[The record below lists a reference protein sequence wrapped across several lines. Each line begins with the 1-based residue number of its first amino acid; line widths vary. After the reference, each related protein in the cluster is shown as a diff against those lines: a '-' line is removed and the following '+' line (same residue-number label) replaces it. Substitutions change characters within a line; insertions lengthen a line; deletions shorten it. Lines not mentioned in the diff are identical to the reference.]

1 MLEEWQT
8 DNDFKRNATSYLFCF
23 FCLKTSLIRKPL
35 WMFTAALFLYFLS
48 LLYVTFV
55 LYNDT
60 ATHQMRKV
68 LKSIKNK
75 SQENKAWGM
84 CCDTTYR
91 ILTQRFRT
99 PAKIQFWA
107 FPEWKAMS
115 PAHVVTE
122 AYAVTTAISA
132 HVWTPKSDYL
142 QIIMQMVCLKDK
154 DEEVSSFITCLAT
167 NIKRCNMSEF

>member
-1 MLEEWQT
+1 MTLNVMQHLI
-8 DNDFKRNATSYLFCF
+8 SSVF

-84 CCDTTYR
+84 CCDTTS
-91 ILTQRFRT
+91 LHSH
-99 PAKIQFWA
+99 
-107 FPEWKAMS
+107 PEVQNTS
-115 PAHVVTE
+115 QNSVFGISLLESHVTS
-122 AYAVTTAISA
+122 TC
-132 HVWTPKSDYL
+132 SDWSLRRDHSNLY
-142 QIIMQMVCLKDK
+142 
-154 DEEVSSFITCLAT
+154 TCLNPKIWLFA
-167 NIKRCNMSEF
+167 NNYADGLSKR

>member
-99 PAKIQFWA
+99 PAKIQF
-107 FPEWKAMS
+107 FGISLLES
-115 PAHVVTE
+115 HVTS
-122 AYAVTTAISA
+122 TC
-132 HVWTPKSDYL
+132 SDWSLRRDHSNLY
-142 QIIMQMVCLKDK
+142 
-154 DEEVSSFITCLAT
+154 TCLNPKIWLFA
-167 NIKRCNMSEF
+167 NNYADGMSKR

>member
-84 CCDTTYR
+84 CCDTTS
-91 ILTQRFRT
+91 LHSH
-99 PAKIQFWA
+99 
-107 FPEWKAMS
+107 PEVQNTS
-115 PAHVVTE
+115 QNSVFGISLLESHVTS
-122 AYAVTTAISA
+122 TC
-132 HVWTPKSDYL
+132 SDWSLRRDHSNLY
-142 QIIMQMVCLKDK
+142 
-154 DEEVSSFITCLAT
+154 TCLNPKIWLFA
-167 NIKRCNMSEF
+167 NNYADGLSKR

>member
-1 MLEEWQT
+1 MTLNVTQHLI
-8 DNDFKRNATSYLFCF
+8 SSVF

-84 CCDTTYR
+84 CCDTTS
-91 ILTQRFRT
+91 LHSH
-99 PAKIQFWA
+99 
-107 FPEWKAMS
+107 PEVQNTS
-115 PAHVVTE
+115 QNSVFGISLLESHVTS
-122 AYAVTTAISA
+122 TC
-132 HVWTPKSDYL
+132 SDWSLRRDHSDLY
-142 QIIMQMVCLKDK
+142 
-154 DEEVSSFITCLAT
+154 TCLNPKIWLFA
-167 NIKRCNMSEF
+167 NNYADGMSKR

>member
-1 MLEEWQT
+1 MTLNVTQHLI
-8 DNDFKRNATSYLFCF
+8 SSVF

-84 CCDTTYR
+84 CCDTTS
-91 ILTQRFRT
+91 LHSH
-99 PAKIQFWA
+99 
-107 FPEWKAMS
+107 PEVQNTSQNSVLGISWMES
-115 PAHVVTE
+115 HVTS
-122 AYAVTTAISA
+122 TC
-132 HVWTPKSDYL
+132 SDWSLRRDHSDLY
-142 QIIMQMVCLKDK
+142 
-154 DEEVSSFITCLAT
+154 TCLNPKIWLFA
-167 NIKRCNMSEF
+167 NNYADGLSKR

>member
-84 CCDTTYR
+84 CCDTTS
-91 ILTQRFRT
+91 LHSH
-99 PAKIQFWA
+99 
-107 FPEWKAMS
+107 PEVQNTS
-115 PAHVVTE
+115 QNSVFGISLLESHVTS
-122 AYAVTTAISA
+122 TC
-132 HVWTPKSDYL
+132 SDWSLRRDHSDLY
-142 QIIMQMVCLKDK
+142 
-154 DEEVSSFITCLAT
+154 TCLNPKIWLFA
-167 NIKRCNMSEF
+167 NNYADGLSKR

>member
-1 MLEEWQT
+1 MTLNVTQHLI
-8 DNDFKRNATSYLFCF
+8 SSVF

-84 CCDTTYR
+84 CCDTTS
-91 ILTQRFRT
+91 LHSH
-99 PAKIQFWA
+99 
-107 FPEWKAMS
+107 PEVQNTS
-115 PAHVVTE
+115 QNSVFGISLLESHVTS
-122 AYAVTTAISA
+122 TC
-132 HVWTPKSDYL
+132 SDWSLRRDHSNLY
-142 QIIMQMVCLKDK
+142 
-154 DEEVSSFITCLAT
+154 TCLNPKIWLFA
-167 NIKRCNMSEF
+167 NNYADGLSKR

>member
-55 LYNDT
+55 LDNDT

-84 CCDTTYR
+84 CCDTTS
-91 ILTQRFRT
+91 LHSH
-99 PAKIQFWA
+99 
-107 FPEWKAMS
+107 PEVQNTS
-115 PAHVVTE
+115 QNSVFGISLLESHVTS
-122 AYAVTTAISA
+122 TC
-132 HVWTPKSDYL
+132 SDWSL
-142 QIIMQMVCLKDK
+142 RRDHSDLC
-154 DEEVSSFITCLAT
+154 TCLNPKIWLFA
-167 NIKRCNMSEF
+167 NNYADGLSKR

>member
-1 MLEEWQT
+1 MTLNVMQHLI
-8 DNDFKRNATSYLFCF
+8 SSVF

-84 CCDTTYR
+84 CCDTTS
-91 ILTQRFRT
+91 LHSH
-99 PAKIQFWA
+99 
-107 FPEWKAMS
+107 PEVQNTS
-115 PAHVVTE
+115 QNSVFGISLLESHVTS
-122 AYAVTTAISA
+122 TC
-132 HVWTPKSDYL
+132 SDWSL
-142 QIIMQMVCLKDK
+142 RRDHSNLC
-154 DEEVSSFITCLAT
+154 TCLNPKIWLFA
-167 NIKRCNMSEF
+167 NNYADGMSKR

>member
-1 MLEEWQT
+1 MTLNVTQHLISSV
-8 DNDFKRNATSYLFCF
+8 FFCF
-23 FCLKTSLIRKPL
+23 KTSLIRKPL

-84 CCDTTYR
+84 CCDTTS
-91 ILTQRFRT
+91 LHSH
-99 PAKIQFWA
+99 
-107 FPEWKAMS
+107 PEVQNTS
-115 PAHVVTE
+115 QNSVFGISLLESHVTS
-122 AYAVTTAISA
+122 TC
-132 HVWTPKSDYL
+132 SDWSLRRDHSNLY
-142 QIIMQMVCLKDK
+142 
-154 DEEVSSFITCLAT
+154 TCLNPKIWLFA
-167 NIKRCNMSEF
+167 NNYADGLSKR

>member
-1 MLEEWQT
+1 MTLNVTQHLISSV
-8 DNDFKRNATSYLFCF
+8 FFCF
-23 FCLKTSLIRKPL
+23 KTSLIRKPL

-84 CCDTTYR
+84 CCDTTS
-91 ILTQRFRT
+91 LHSH
-99 PAKIQFWA
+99 
-107 FPEWKAMS
+107 PEVQNTS
-115 PAHVVTE
+115 QNSVFGISLLESHVTS
-122 AYAVTTAISA
+122 TC
-132 HVWTPKSDYL
+132 SDWSLRRDHSNLY
-142 QIIMQMVCLKDK
+142 
-154 DEEVSSFITCLAT
+154 TCLNPKIWLFA
-167 NIKRCNMSEF
+167 NNYADGMSKR

>member
-1 MLEEWQT
+1 MTLNVTQHLISS
-8 DNDFKRNATSYLFCF
+8 FF

-84 CCDTTYR
+84 CCDTTS
-91 ILTQRFRT
+91 LHSH
-99 PAKIQFWA
+99 
-107 FPEWKAMS
+107 PEVQNTS
-115 PAHVVTE
+115 QNSVFGISLLESHVTS
-122 AYAVTTAISA
+122 TC
-132 HVWTPKSDYL
+132 SDWSL
-142 QIIMQMVCLKDK
+142 RRDHSNLC
-154 DEEVSSFITCLAT
+154 TCLNPKIWLFA
-167 NIKRCNMSEF
+167 NNYADGLSKR